1 MNRTFRLLAVV
12 SFVLVAVPVLLPGTA
27 FAQYREF
34 TGRID
39 KISSKKLI
47 VDNRKGDKVSFMPV
61 PDSEVSV
68 QEGATLKDKKESWG
82 DLKKGDW
89 VKVSW
94 KFVDKPRK
102 AYKIMVLPPREDDE

>member
-12 SFVLVAVPVLLPGTA
+12 AFVLFAVPVLLPDA
-27 FAQYREF
+27 ASAQYREF

-39 KISSKKLI
+39 KVNKKKLI
-47 VDNRKGDKVSFMPV
+47 VDNRKGDKVSFTPV

-68 QEGATLKDKKESWG
+68 QEGAELKDKKESWE

-102 AYKIMVLPPREDDE
+102 AYKVMVLPPREDDD

>member
-12 SFVLVAVPVLLPGTA
+12 AFVFVAVPVLLPGA
-27 FAQYREF
+27 AYAQYREF

-39 KISSKKLI
+39 KVSSKKLI
-47 VDNRKGDKVSFMPV
+47 VDNRKGDKVSFIPV
-61 PDSEVSV
+61 ADSEITV
-68 QEGATLKDKKESWG
+68 QEGAELKDEKESWD

-102 AYKIMVLPPREDDE
+102 AYKVLVLPPREDDD

>member
-1 MNRTFRLLAVV
+1 MLGLMA
-12 SFVLVAVPVLLPGTA
+12 FVLVAASVALPSVA
-27 FAQYREF
+27 SAQYREF

-39 KISSKKLI
+39 KISKKKLI

-61 PDSEVSV
+61 DGSEISV
-68 QEGATLKDKKESWG
+68 QEGAQLKDKKESWD

-102 AYKIMVLPPREDDE
+102 AYKVMVLPPREDED

>member
-1 MNRTFRLLAVV
+1 MNRTFRLLALVA
-12 SFVLVAVPVLLPGTA
+12 FVLVAMPLVLPEA
-27 FAQYREF
+27 ASAQYREF
-34 TGRID
+34 SGRID

-47 VDNRKGDKVSFMPV
+47 VDNRKGDKVSFQPV
-61 PDSEVSV
+61 PDSEITV
-68 QEGATLKDKKESWG
+68 QEGAELKDKKESWD

-102 AYKIMVLPPREDDE
+102 AYKIVVLPPKEGD

>member
-12 SFVLVAVPVLLPGTA
+12 AFVLVAVPVLLPGA
-27 FAQYREF
+27 AAAQYREF

-39 KISSKKLI
+39 KVSSKKLI
-47 VDNRKGDKVSFMPV
+47 VDNRSGDKVSFMPV
-61 PDSEVSV
+61 PDSEITV
-68 QEGATLKDKKESWG
+68 QEGAALDEKRESWD

-94 KFVDKPRK
+94 KFIDKPRK
-102 AYKIMVLPPREDDE
+102 AYKVMVLPPREDDD